1 MYNNNRSLFEIMLGA
16 SHGSAE
22 GYFLSHDE
30 VNKRDC
36 GCFMVNMQI
45 SMLQFSEAP
54 EEAELYSNVI
64 EPVQK
69 CLENSFYLIGKEL
82 SL

>member
-1 MYNNNRSLFEIMLGA
+1 VFYGKYADIHVA
-16 SHGSAE
+16 
-22 GYFLSHDE
+22 
-30 VNKRDC
+30 V
-36 GCFMVNMQI
+36 
-45 SMLQFSEAP
+45 SEAP

-69 CLENSFYLIGKEL
+69 CLENSFYLIGKSF